1 VTVPADFEQLE
12 ASPFSDRIGPL
23 YISRR
28 ESVPVLGLLVDGH
41 HLNRAGRVH
50 GGLLATV
57 ADIALSRAAWDH
69 VPEGATIS
77 TADLHVAYLGNV
89 SPGAWVEAWPSV
101 DRVGRAV
108 IHASCLVESDGEPLA
123 KALAT
128 VAVRL
133 PAIPG

>member
-1 VTVPADFEQLE
+1 VTVPDDFEPLT
-12 ASPFSDRIGPL
+12 ASPFTERIGPL

-28 ESVPVLGLLVDGH
+28 ESAPVLGLVVDAH

-57 ADIALSRAAWDH
+57 ADVAVSRAAWDH
-69 VPEGATIS
+69 VPDGATIT
-77 TADLHVAYLGNV
+77 TADLHIAYLGNV
-89 SPGAWVEAWPSV
+89 NAGAWVEAWPSI

-108 IHASCLVESDGEPLA
+108 VHASCLVEADGEPLA
-123 KALAT
+123 KVLAT

-133 PAIPG
+133 PAIPR

>member
-1 VTVPADFEQLE
+1 VPVPADFEPIT
-12 ASPFSDRIGPL
+12 ASPFSERIGPL
-23 YISRR
+23 YIKH
-28 ESVPVLGLLVDGH
+28 ESVPVLGLEVEAH

-69 VPEGATIS
+69 VPEGSMIA
-77 TADLHVAYLGNV
+77 TADLHISYLANV
-89 SPGAWVEAWPSV
+89 NAGAWIEAWPAV
-101 DRVGRAV
+101 DRVGRSV

-123 KALAT
+123 KILAT

-133 PAIPG
+133 PEIGR